1 MSGSVPLALDGRRF
15 IDPVHRIRDHFRGG
29 RLKSH
34 WLNVG
39 TAGTIGA
46 APEGVFRLTTA
57 ASAVDR
63 SMLVA
68 ALACKPENGPIYMA
82 AKLNLV
88 ATLTDL
94 KVFVGITDSLADEAI
109 FDLTIGTDTLTAVA
123 DDAVGFLYDDEGLTK
138 RWMMAAVNATVVDVN
153 AAFVAAANAPVADTD
168 QWLSISIDQ
177 KGNVLFEIDDKMVG
191 RFELAID
198 PSVQITPVIML
209 ETTASSVELV
219 DVDAALYEGHIV
231 GD

>member
-1 MSGSVPLALDGRRF
+1 MSGGSVPLALDGRRF

-29 RLKSH
+29 RLHTH

-39 TAGTIGA
+39 TAGA
-46 APEGVFRLTTA
+46 VQAVAEGVFRLITA
-57 ASAVDR
+57 AGANDR
-63 SMLVA
+63 SMLVST
-68 ALACKPENGPIYMA
+68 LACIPQNGPIYMG

-94 KVFVGITDSLADEAI
+94 KVFIGITDSIADEAVLDI
-109 FDLTIGTDTLTAVA
+109 DGSDVLTAVA
-123 DDAVGFLYDDEGLTK
+123 DDAAGFLYDDNAATK
-138 RWMMAAVNATVVDVN
+138 RWMKAAVNATVVNTN

-168 QWLSISIDQ
+168 QWLSISVDQ
-177 KGNVLFEIDDKMVG
+177 KGNVFFEINDLMVG

-198 PSVQITPVIML
+198 PAVPITPIIML
-209 ETTASSVELV
+209 ETTNSSIENV
-219 DVDAALYEGHIV
+219 DIDSAVFEGHIV

>member
-29 RLKSH
+29 RLANH

-39 TAGTIGA
+39 TAGTIGV

-68 ALACKPENGPIYMA
+68 SLACKPENGPIYMA

-109 FDLTIGTDTLTAVA
+109 LDIDGSDVLTAVA
-123 DDAVGFLYDDEGLTK
+123 DDAIGLLYDDNAATK

-153 AAFVAAANAPVADTD
+153 AAFVLAANAPVADTD
-168 QWLSISIDQ
+168 QWLSMAINE
-177 KGNVLFEIDDKMVG
+177 KGDVLFEIDDKMVG
-191 RFELAID
+191 RFTAAID

-209 ETTASSVELV
+209 ETTNSSVELV